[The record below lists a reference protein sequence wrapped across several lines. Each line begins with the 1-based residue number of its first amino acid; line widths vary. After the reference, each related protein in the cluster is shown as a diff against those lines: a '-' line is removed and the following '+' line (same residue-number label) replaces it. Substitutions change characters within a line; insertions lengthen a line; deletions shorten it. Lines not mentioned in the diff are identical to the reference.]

1 MNRWAQDI
9 RNWEVVKQ
17 AFAYEDLDDDDWEE
31 IVEIAG
37 VDDPDS
43 IGIDEFEDILDVLF
57 ERMSSADDDDENDES

>member
-1 MNRWAQDI
+1 M
-9 RNWEVVKQ
+9 VKQ